1 MNSDVEQA
9 RRSSL
14 DLLDQT
20 RRATRL
26 ALSSLDP
33 QWVVNNDER
42 AWRVRDVVGHLAV
55 WNGEA
60 ARSLS
65 AHAMGTEYFCITANT
80 KYDKYNGPAADERST
95 WGMEQVWAEYE
106 ASHDQLKSMVQAM
119 PAGRWEAEMVY
130 PWSERGTTEKLI
142 KRMMKHE
149 KIDHCDPIMKV
160 ASK

>member
-1 MNSDVEQA
+1 MISDIEQA

-20 RRATRL
+20 RRATRS

-33 QWVVNNDER
+33 ELVVNNDER

-65 AHAMGTEYFCITANT
+65 AHAMGAEYFCITAST
-80 KYDKYNGPAADERST
+80 KYDEYNGPAADERST
-95 WGMEQVWAEYE
+95 WRMEQVWAEYE
-106 ASHDQLKSMVQAM
+106 ASHEQLKKMVEQM
-119 PAGRWEAEMVY
+119 PVERWDREMVY
-130 PWSERGTTEKLI
+130 PWSERGTTEMLI

-149 KIDHCDPIMKV
+149 KIDHCDPIIGV